1 MIVPVYP
8 AFGLLIVRDRG
19 RLAGIAELKPDDTN
33 RFLMRIFRTGEKGF
47 DRYLSEVEG
56 RMSQDVLRLEK
67 EVRSIL
73 KDVKHRGDKAL
84 VHYTQVFDG
93 LRIPIHRLQVKRD
106 EVGEAYRKIPKEF
119 LETLKQAA
127 HRIRTFHQLL
137 SKRWILSLKGEEKGI
152 RLEQVLK
159 PLERVGIYVPG
170 GKASYPSTV
179 LMAALPAKVAGVGEI
194 LMVTPPQKE
203 GISPAVLIAAD
214 LAGVDRIYQIGG
226 VQAIAALTYGTK
238 SVPKVDKIVGPG
250 NQYVATAKRLV
261 YGEVD
266 IDMVA
271 GPSEIVIVS
280 DGSISPSF
288 VAADLI
294 SQAEHDEMAMAI
306 LITSSEVFGKEVRNE
321 VERQLATLKRR
332 RVASVS
338 LKGRGAILIVKD
350 LKQAMELVN
359 HIAPEHLELALW
371 RPQPL
376 LKNVK
381 HAGAIFLG
389 CYTPEA
395 IGDYM
400 AGPNHILPTAGTAR
414 FSSPL
419 GVEDFMKRTNLM
431 HFSKDA
437 LRRFEKDVKR
447 FSEWEGLEGHYR
459 SVQMRIRRP

>member
-1 MIVPVYP
+1 
-8 AFGLLIVRDRG
+8 VRILR
-19 RLAGIAELKPDDTN
+19 A
-33 RFLMRIFRTGEKGF
+33 GEKRF

-56 RMSQDVLRLEK
+56 RGAQDIFRFEK

-73 KDVKHRGDKAL
+73 KDVRKRGDKAV
-84 VHYTQVFDG
+84 VHYTQVFDD
-93 LRIPIHRLQVKRD
+93 LRIPIDQLQVKKS
-106 EVGEAYRKIPKEF
+106 EVKEAYRKVPREF
-119 LETLKQAA
+119 LETLQQAA
-127 HRIRTFHQLL
+127 RRIQKFHQLL
-137 SKRWILSLKGEEKGI
+137 SKRLLLSWKGEEKGI
-152 RLEQVLK
+152 RLEQVMR

-179 LMAALPAKVAGVGEI
+179 LMAAIPAKAAGVQEI
-194 LMVTPPQKE
+194 VMVTPPQKE
-203 GISPAVLIAAD
+203 GISPAVLVAAD
-214 LAGVDRIYQIGG
+214 LAGVDRIYRIGG
-226 VQAIAALTYGTK
+226 VQAVAALAYGTE

-280 DGSISPSF
+280 DERMPPSF

-294 SQAEHDEMAMAI
+294 SQAEHDEMALAI
-306 LITSSEVFGKEVRNE
+306 LITNAEAFGRIVKKEL
-321 VERQLATLKRR
+321 ERQLSCLKRR
-332 RVASVS
+332 KVASES
-338 LKGRGAILIVKD
+338 LNRRGAILIVKNLD
-350 LKQAMELVN
+350 QAMQLVN
-359 HIAPEHLELALW
+359 RIAPEHLELLVSRPLALIKGV
-371 RPQPL
+371 R
-376 LKNVK
+376 

-389 CYTPEA
+389 PYTPEA

-419 GVEDFMKRTNLM
+419 GVEDFIKRTNLVS
-431 HFSKDA
+431 FTRRA

-447 FSEWEGLEGHYR
+447 FSEWEGLEGH
-459 SVQMRIRRP
+459 SQAVQMRMKKS